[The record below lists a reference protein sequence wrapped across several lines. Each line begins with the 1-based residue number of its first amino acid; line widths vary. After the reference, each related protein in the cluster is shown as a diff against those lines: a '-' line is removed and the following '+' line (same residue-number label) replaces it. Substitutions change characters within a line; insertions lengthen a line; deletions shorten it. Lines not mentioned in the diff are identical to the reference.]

1 MSELKELKAK
11 INHLSVLVV
20 DDEPA
25 VLEGTSDFMRKF
37 FHEVKTATNAH
48 EALKVFEADSSIDV
62 IFSDV
67 KMPGM
72 NGWELIQQ
80 LHAKNPNL
88 FLGIMTGSPDEHPE
102 RMEICDVY
110 LKKPVS
116 IDEMV
121 DLMNKLISVKGL

>member
-1 MSELKELKAK
+1 MSELKTLKTK

-25 VLEGTSDFMRKF
+25 VLEGTGEFMRKF
-37 FHEVKTATNAH
+37 FHEVKTAANAK
-48 EALKVFEADSSIDV
+48 EALDIFEREGNIDV
-62 IFSDV
+62 VFSDV

-72 NGWELIQQ
+72 NGWELIQL
-80 LHAKNPNL
+80 LHAKKPDL

-102 RMEICDVY
+102 RMEICDIY
-110 LKKPVS
+110 LRKPVS

-121 DLMNKLISVKGL
+121 ALMNKLIAVKGL